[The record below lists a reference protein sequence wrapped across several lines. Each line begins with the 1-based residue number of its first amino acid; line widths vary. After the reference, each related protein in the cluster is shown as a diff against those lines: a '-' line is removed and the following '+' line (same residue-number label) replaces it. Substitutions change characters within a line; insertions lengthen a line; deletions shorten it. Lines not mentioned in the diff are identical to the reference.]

1 MKFMSPMSTFSIQKP
16 EFRICIFNCTKIT
29 ASWTMNNRSMDS
41 RFSPTVNSNS
51 DMKNKK
57 KKDELSVS
65 VQLSISPVPKVEESL
80 NSDGLRF
87 DRLQP
92 SDYELI
98 RENRFEFGQFV
109 ARDAVLDE
117 EYWTAAWLRA
127 ESHWENRTY
136 ERYVDIYKRKFA
148 EQEFNAVKRRC
159 KAQNGDSCACII
171 AVRKEQKNVKRS
183 IIKSVVGTLD
193 LNIRYLLQGETF
205 PGERVKTPFS
215 CSTNRTPPSRYGYI
229 ANLCVAKSAR
239 RQGIASNMMFFAFE
253 SAKSNGVRQVYVHV
267 DRNNMPG
274 QLLYQKMGFE
284 MVESANSRL
293 LLEETYLLRLQM

>member
-117 EYWTAAWLRA
+117 EYWVCFMNSIAEWRPATMERALVVHNTIAAAIGSIAAAWLRA

-136 ERYVDIYKRKFA
+136 ERYDTAHI
-148 EQEFNAVKRRC
+148 
-159 KAQNGDSCACII
+159 
-171 AVRKEQKNVKRS
+171 
-183 IIKSVVGTLD
+183 
-193 LNIRYLLQGETF
+193 
-205 PGERVKTPFS
+205 
-215 CSTNRTPPSRYGYI
+215 
-229 ANLCVAKSAR
+229 
-239 RQGIASNMMFFAFE
+239 
-253 SAKSNGVRQVYVHV
+253 
-267 DRNNMPG
+267 
-274 QLLYQKMGFE
+274 
-284 MVESANSRL
+284 
-293 LLEETYLLRLQM
+293 